1 MKVLKSIFFCFVCL
15 LAFLVA
21 GAASCTI
28 RAKYWGIPKVRASLA
43 SSYAGLFGE
52 YSFLQYNQAGAEQ
65 GKAALLDY
73 LGLLD
78 RIQNERIQYPRYT
91 LHFDA
96 GLTYLRLYRLEMA
109 ANKPAEAGEYL
120 RSAQKEFASSGMRGD
135 LSSETL
141 AKNIAVREA
150 GEAKR
155 YNKVEGT
162 TVPATERKR

>member
-43 SSYAGLFGE
+43 
-52 YSFLQYNQAGAEQ
+52 YSFLQYNQADAEQ

-162 TVPATERKR
+162 TVPATEQNR